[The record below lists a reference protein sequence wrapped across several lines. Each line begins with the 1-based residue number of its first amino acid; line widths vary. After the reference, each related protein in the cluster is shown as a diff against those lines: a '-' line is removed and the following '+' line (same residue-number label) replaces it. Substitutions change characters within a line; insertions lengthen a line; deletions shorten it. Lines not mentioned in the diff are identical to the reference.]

1 MNKAD
6 FKAWDGFVESQ
17 SLKLIYNFIDIPQIK
32 LRPFSVAFDVK
43 DATYPFSRTYLYG
56 ISFVDPETLG
66 EKTNKIINLREPVK
80 KFVIDI
86 DKKRENKNDRNLR
99 ITFKAMKDLPF
110 EILQI
115 LKDEMKK

>member
-1 MNKAD
+1 M
-6 FKAWDGFVESQ
+6 
-17 SLKLIYNFIDIPQIK
+17 
-32 LRPFSVAFDVK
+32 
-43 DATYPFSRTYLYG
+43 
-56 ISFVDPETLG
+56 
-66 EKTNKIINLREPVK
+66 K

-86 DKKRENKNDRNLR
+86 DKKRENKNDRKLR